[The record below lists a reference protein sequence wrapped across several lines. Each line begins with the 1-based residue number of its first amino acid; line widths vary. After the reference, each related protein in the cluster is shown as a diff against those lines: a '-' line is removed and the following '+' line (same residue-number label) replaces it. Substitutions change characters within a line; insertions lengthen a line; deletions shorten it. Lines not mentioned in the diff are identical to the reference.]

1 MDKSIVLPV
10 GTLKIS
16 VSDAISKT
24 LESAAFPEVFDIY
37 LEISTNDKGDEYCEP
52 AAQAIIKQSD
62 GKTLAADSIKLSFL
76 AFCEA
81 TATKP
86 TSPYAPW
93 IFDYDGANQYH
104 DTLYQI
110 TVDEM
115 RQFALN
121 YGINVLVAKSP
132 ATNNSHVSSLSKGV
146 ALTVVDSG
154 ENNPVPLDN
163 WMMQVQTEAAIR
175 WRRYRMQECNPT
187 AHMLADELAKW
198 CRENKITTKTK
209 INPTAQYLYRHVL
222 SNRWWTPPTDT

>member
-1 MDKSIVLPV
+1 MEKSIVLPV

-24 LESAAFPEVFDIY
+24 LESAAFPGVVDIY
-37 LEISTNDKGDEYCEP
+37 LEISTDDKGNEYCKP
-52 AAQAIIKQSD
+52 DGKATARQSD
-62 GKTLAADSIKLSFL
+62 GKTLAAESIRSSFL
-76 AFCEA
+76 SFCEA

-93 IFDYDGANQYH
+93 IFDYDGANEYH
-104 DTLYQI
+104 DVLYQI

-121 YGINVLVAKSP
+121 YGINVLVAESP
-132 ATNNSHVSSLSKGV
+132 TANESHLSPLSKG
-146 ALTVVDSG
+146 AYAAVVDSD
-154 ENNPVPLDN
+154 ENTPVELDN

-187 AHMLADELAKW
+187 RYMLAGELAKW
-198 CRENKITTKTK
+198 CKTDNILTASN
-209 INPTAQYLYRHVL
+209 INPTAEYLYRHVL
-222 SNRWWTPPTDT
+222 SKRCWTPPNDS